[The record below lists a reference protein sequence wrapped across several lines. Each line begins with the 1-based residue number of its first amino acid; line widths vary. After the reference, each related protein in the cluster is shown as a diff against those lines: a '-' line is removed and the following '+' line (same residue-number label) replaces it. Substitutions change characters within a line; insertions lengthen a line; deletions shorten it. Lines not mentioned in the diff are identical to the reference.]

1 MLSSRPNKSTRRWLG
16 KKPFDV
22 WLWRTSKMQKD
33 IKNANL
39 YLSFFVC
46 FVNGRTKWKLFVSK
60 MHFMCF
66 DVGWITT
73 CWWLTETLPA
83 DSSAYF
89 SPLVEGCARKARILP
104 NAEGKGHLK
113 LEDAFVENHP
123 FFKSRRKC
131 YKAIEFLSRSMKL
144 VQSILIINMEMACS
158 AIFGLMWSW
167 TRLSAI

>member
-1 MLSSRPNKSTRRWLG
+1 M
-16 KKPFDV
+16 
-22 WLWRTSKMQKD
+22 
-33 IKNANL
+33 
-39 YLSFFVC
+39 
-46 FVNGRTKWKLFVSK
+46 
-60 MHFMCF
+60 
-66 DVGWITT
+66 
-73 CWWLTETLPA
+73 TETLPA

-144 VQSILIINMEMACS
+144 AQSILIINMEMACS
-158 AIFGLMWSW
+158 AILGLM
-167 TRLSAI
+167 

>member
-1 MLSSRPNKSTRRWLG
+1 MIGKETVRRLIMT
-16 KKPFDV
+16 DV
-22 WLWRTSKMQKD
+22 
-33 IKNANL
+33 KNANRCQKCKFI
-39 YLSFFVC
+39 YVFFCVHPA

-60 MHFMCF
+60 THFMCF

-73 CWWLTETLPA
+73 CWRLTETLPA

-131 YKAIEFLSRSMKL
+131 YEAI
-144 VQSILIINMEMACS
+144 
-158 AIFGLMWSW
+158 
-167 TRLSAI
+167 